1 MLYVLCSRISIGGML
16 FRGVHDV
23 HIERSIYKMGAAAV
37 IKVPV
42 TAMLQFS
49 GMPPTEIETAK
60 AIKAGDPVSIEL
72 GYDGD
77 YNMEF
82 NGYVKQLN
90 LKTPLEIVCE
100 DAFYL
105 TRKQSIA
112 LSGRTTLEEV
122 LKKCGLNIGYC
133 ATLTLSQFQ
142 VDNKPV
148 SWVLGKLGKDY
159 GLSIFF
165 DTDGKVYVCEPFK
178 VVGDTVNYMLR
189 KNVIKDDDL
198 KYQLAEDVK
207 LKIKAVCIY
216 RDGTKVEAKIG
227 ASDGTEKTVYFYDVQ
242 DKNELAVLANA
253 ELKRHCYDGYSGR
266 IETFLFPFAA
276 PAMLAELRDE
286 VYNERDGRYYV
297 ESVAVNYGRSG
308 ARRTVEI
315 GLKI

>member
-1 MLYVLCSRISIGGML
+1 MPYVLCSRISIGGMS
-16 FRGVHDV
+16 FGGVHDV
-23 HIERSIYKMGAAAV
+23 QIERSIYKLGATAV
-37 IKVPV
+37 VKVPV
-42 TAMLQFS
+42 TAILQYS

-72 GYDGD
+72 GYDGI
-77 YNMEF
+77 YNLEF
-82 NGYVKQLN
+82 KGYVKQLN

-105 TRKQSIA
+105 TRKKSIT
-112 LSGRTTLEEV
+112 LSGKTTLQDV
-122 LKKCGLNIGYC
+122 LKKSGLDIAYC
-133 ATLTLSQFQ
+133 TTLTLSQFQ
-142 VDNKPV
+142 VDNRPV
-148 SWVLGKLGKDY
+148 SWVLGKLQKDY

-165 DTDGKVYVCEPFK
+165 DINGKVYASDPFK
-178 VVGDTVNYMLR
+178 VVGDTVKYTLR

-198 KYQLAEDVK
+198 KYQLAEDVR

-216 RDGTKVEAKIG
+216 RDGTKVEAEIG
-227 ASDGTEKTVYFYDVQ
+227 ASDGTEKTIYFYDVQ
-242 DKNELAVLANA
+242 DKNELIVLANA
-253 ELKRHCYDGYSGR
+253 ALKRHSYDGYSGR

-286 VYNERDGRYYV
+286 VYNMRDGRYYV
-297 ESVAVNYGRSG
+297 ESVTVSYGRSG

>member
-1 MLYVLCSRISIGGML
+1 MYVLCSRINIGGMS
-16 FRGVHDV
+16 FQGVHDV
-23 HIERSIYKMGAAAV
+23 RIERSIYKLEATSI

-42 TAMLQFS
+42 TAILQYS

-60 AIKAGDPVSIEL
+60 TIKAGDPVSIEL
-72 GYDGD
+72 GYDGN
-77 YNMEF
+77 YNLEF
-82 NGYVKQLN
+82 KGYVKLLN

-105 TRKQSIA
+105 TRKKSIT
-112 LSGRTTLEEV
+112 LSGKTTLENV
-122 LKKCGLNIGYC
+122 LKKCGLDIGYC
-133 ATLTLSQFQ
+133 AVLTLSQFQ

-148 SWVLGKLGKDY
+148 SWALGKLKKDY

-165 DTDGKVYVCEPFK
+165 DTSGKVYACEPFK
-178 VVGDTVNYMLR
+178 VVGDTVKYALR

-198 KYQLAEDVK
+198 KYQLAADVK

-216 RDGTKVEAKIG
+216 RDGTKVEAEIG
-227 ASDGTEKTVYFYDVQ
+227 TSDGTEKTIYFYDVK
-242 DKNELAVLANA
+242 DKNELATLANA
-253 ELKRHCYDGYSGR
+253 ELKRYSYDGYSGK